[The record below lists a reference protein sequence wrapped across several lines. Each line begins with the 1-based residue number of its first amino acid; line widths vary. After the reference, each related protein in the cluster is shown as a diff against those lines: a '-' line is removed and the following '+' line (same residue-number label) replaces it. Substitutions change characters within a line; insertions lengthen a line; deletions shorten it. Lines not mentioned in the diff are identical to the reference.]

1 MVTHDITHD
10 GLQVEDPKNPN
21 IIFHRTPDPATFPRP
36 PVMLRV
42 VDRET
47 TAVTLSW
54 RKVTIYIY
62 IYTIS
67 TLYLHCIY
75 TELLLGPL

>member
-1 MVTHDITHD
+1 MYMMV
-10 GLQVEDPKNPN
+10 QVEDPKNPN

-67 TLYLHCIY
+67 TLYLHYIY
-75 TELLLGPL
+75 TVSTLNFS

>member
-1 MVTHDITHD
+1 MTSHMMV
-10 GLQVEDPKNPN
+10 QVEDPKNPN

-54 RKVTIYIY
+54 RKVTILTIHHLYLYFYIHIYIY
-62 IYTIS
+62 IYH
-67 TLYLHCIY
+67 LYLYYLH
-75 TELLLGPL
+75 